1 MNFSRLPRGSAACWA
16 LNQVRRLLGSP
27 LAQCHGNWGWLPW
40 AGGTAVVSAVEGG
53 MWLVVGGWEGGR
65 QDRKCISVPGL
76 L

>member
-1 MNFSRLPRGSAACWA
+1 M
-16 LNQVRRLLGSP
+16 
-27 LAQCHGNWGWLPW
+27 
-40 AGGTAVVSAVEGG
+40 VSAVEGG